1 MNETGQFNEKRLPDH
16 DYSRPGTYH
25 LLFELGK
32 HSSTLGTMKKG
43 VMSLNGYGDLFL
55 SVLGVALQIFS
66 CLRLDAMDVRPR
78 CVELVVTI
86 LKWRKPFFSRFVTV
100 HDRWHYRRTMTISAF
115 AGYLKMN
122 SGRSINQ
129 ELKRS
134 GEHFWTIGFKDR
146 VLSDKEE
153 VDRVCARLNA
163 NFGRVR
169 YPAVRGSGDNHAV
182 TLASSIA
189 TALGKAVRD
198 VFGVVFSD
206 APSTS
211 GELTSPEQPYD
222 TMLLGRALFLNSS
235 LLRTFPGDSSGASS
249 ESCGESGVPGGRTQE
264 PLIVTVGPGR
274 IFLTLPA
281 DS

>member
-1 MNETGQFNEKRLPDH
+1 MNETGQFNEKRIPDH

-32 HSSTLGTMKKG
+32 HPSTLGTMKKG
-43 VMSLNGYGDLFL
+43 VMSLNGYGELFL
-55 SVLGVALQIFS
+55 SVLGLALQVFA
-66 CLRLDAMDVRPR
+66 CLRLDAMDIRPR

-86 LKWRKPFFSRFVTV
+86 LKWRKPFFSRFIS
-100 HDRWHYRRTMTISAF
+100 DYNRWHYRRTMTISAF

-129 ELKRS
+129 QLKRS
-134 GEHFWTIGFKDR
+134 GEHFWTLGFKDR

-153 VDRVCARLNA
+153 IDRVCARLNA

-169 YPAVRGSGDNHAV
+169 YAAERGSGDNRAV
-182 TLASSIA
+182 TLAASIA
-189 TALGKAVRD
+189 AALGRAVRD
-198 VFGVVFSD
+198 IFGVVFSD
-206 APSTS
+206 PSAVS
-211 GELTSPEQPYD
+211 RVHAAPEQRCD

-235 LLRTFPGDSSGASS
+235 LLRPLPGDARGASS
-249 ESCGESGVPGGRTQE
+249 ESCGESGVPGGRTPE
-264 PLIVTVGPGR
+264 PLIVSTGPGR

-281 DS
+281 DR